1 MNNPSNLPPGVT
13 NADIEAQ
20 VEGAPET
27 ASELVEQSPV
37 GGGPLETQVAILLK
51 TNEKGLAVELQF
63 PNGIVPNERN
73 VAHVVAWYLANGM
86 DQLLPVA
93 IQSWHAQRLAM
104 LQQSGQA
111 SQQSPQQ
118 ERGAIAGANGFKL
131 LGADGVP
138 LGS

>member
-1 MNNPSNLPPGVT
+1 VNNPSNLPPGVT

-27 ASELVEQSPV
+27 ANELVDPPPADGEM
-37 GGGPLETQVAILLK
+37 ETQVAILLK
-51 TNEKGLAVELQF
+51 TSSKGLAVELQF

-73 VAHVVAWYLANGM
+73 VAHVVAWYVTNGM
-86 DQLLPVA
+86 SQLLPVA

-104 LQQSGQA
+104 LQQSGHAPHHAPQA
-111 SQQSPQQ
+111 G
-118 ERGAIAGANGFKL
+118 GAIAGANGFKL